1 MSVPGDQT
9 PSGDEAPEDDARATA
24 VTTTTARL
32 VRSSAVVGVGTGL
45 SRLSGLLRVGA
56 LTFALGATA
65 LSDTYNLANTTPN
78 IIYELL
84 LGGVLSASLVPIFV
98 EHDQRHDEDATNAV
112 LTVAVLAMLALTI
125 LALLAAPFIVDLY
138 TLRLSSANAA
148 AQAEVAVP
156 MLRLFVPQILFYG
169 LMTLGTALLNARR
182 SFFAPAYAPILN
194 NVVVIGV
201 LLAFASVAGSDTSLA
216 EVADDQSLLLLLGL
230 GTTAGI
236 VTMTVALWP
245 AIRHAGIRI
254 RFNPAWRHPAIRTV
268 ARLSGWTIGYAVAN
282 QIALFVVLA
291 LANGEGAGSVSAY
304 TYAFIFFQL
313 PHGLFAVSIMTTF
326 MPDLAGLASVGDLQG
341 FRERFGLGLRL
352 LTLVVLPAAVGYI
365 VLARPLVAM
374 LLERGAFGGASSQ
387 LTAEVLVAF
396 SLGLLGFSVYLLVLR
411 GFYAFKDTRTPFFL
425 NLAENGVNIVAA
437 LALVGALGV
446 QGLALAY
453 AIAYSFGAVLSL
465 GALRRRV
472 GGLDGRRT
480 MASVSRMA
488 AAAGVMAVAVWATSQ
503 AVGANSGSGA
513 VIRTMVGVVVGVIVY
528 AVALYGLRVPEMMDL
543 LERLRTRRR
552 PPAAATP

>member
-1 MSVPGDQT
+1 MSIPGDET
-9 PSGDEAPEDDARATA
+9 AAVDEAPEDAGPVSPVTA
-24 VTTTTARL
+24 TTARL
-32 VRSSAVVGVGTGL
+32 VRSSAMVGVGTGL

-65 LSDTYNLANTTPN
+65 LSDAYNLANTTPN

-98 EHDQRHDEDATNAV
+98 EHDQRGDDDATNAV
-112 LTVAVLAMLALTI
+112 LTVAVLALLVLTV
-125 LALLAAPFIVDLY
+125 LALLAAPYIVDLY
-138 TLRLSSANAA
+138 TLRLSPTEAA
-148 AQAEVAVP
+148 AQADVAVP
-156 MLRLFVPQILFYG
+156 MLRLFLPQILFYG

-201 LLAFASVAGSDTSLA
+201 LLTFASVVGSDTSLA
-216 EVADDQSLLLLLGL
+216 EVADDRGLLALLGL

-236 VTMTVALWP
+236 VAMTVALWP
-245 AIRHAGIRI
+245 AIRHAGIHI

-326 MPDLAGLASVGDLQG
+326 MPDLAGLAAVGDLPG
-341 FRERFGLGLRL
+341 FRERFGLALRL

-374 LLERGAFGGASSQ
+374 LLERGAFGGGSSQ

-411 GFYAFKDTRTPFFL
+411 GFYAFKDTRTPFLL

-437 LALVGALGV
+437 LALVGAFGV

-453 AIAYSFGAVLSL
+453 ALAYSFGAVLSL
-465 GALRRRV
+465 AALRRRI

-480 MASVSRMA
+480 MASVSRMVA
-488 AAAGVMAVAVWATSQ
+488 AAAVMAVAVWAATQ
-503 AVGANSGSGA
+503 AVGSDDGA
-513 VIRTMVGVVVGVIVY
+513 GAAVRTLVGVVVGVVVY
-528 AVALYGLRVPEMMDL
+528 GLALFALRVPEVMDL

-552 PPAAATP
+552 PPAPATP

>member
-1 MSVPGDQT
+1 MSVPGDPT
-9 PSGDEAPEDDARATA
+9 AAPDDAQAATGSA
-24 VTTTTARL
+24 TARL
-32 VRSSAVVGVGTGL
+32 VRSSAVVGIGTGL

-65 LSDTYNLANTTPN
+65 LSDAYNLANTTPN

-98 EHDQRHDEDATNAV
+98 EHDQLGDEDATNAV
-112 LTVAVLAMLALTI
+112 LTIAVIAMAVLTVIAVLA
-125 LALLAAPFIVDLY
+125 APLIVDVY
-138 TLRLSSANAA
+138 TLRLSSAEAA

-156 MLRLFVPQILFYG
+156 LLRLLLPQILFYG

-194 NVVVIGV
+194 NVVVISI
-201 LLAFASVAGSDTSLA
+201 LLAFASMASSDTSLGD
-216 EVADDQSLLLLLGL
+216 VAADRDLLLLLGL

-236 VTMTVALWP
+236 VAMTVALWP

-326 MPDLAGLASVGDLQG
+326 MPDLAGFASRGDLPG
-341 FRERFGLGLRL
+341 FRDRFGLGLRL

-365 VLARPLVAM
+365 LLARPLVAM
-374 LLERGAFGGASSQ
+374 LLERGAFGGGSSQ
-387 LTAEVLVAF
+387 LTSEVLAAF
-396 SLGLLGFSVYLLVLR
+396 SVGLLGFSVYLLALR
-411 GFYAFKDTRTPFFL
+411 GFYAFKNTRTPFLL

-437 LALVGALGV
+437 FALVGLLGV

-453 AIAYSFGAVLSL
+453 ALAYTLGAVLAL

-472 GGLDGRRT
+472 RGFGGRQTVAGIGR
-480 MASVSRMA
+480 MV
-488 AAAGVMAVAVWATSQ
+488 AAAGIMAIAVWGVAGVVGSDEGTGAVVRTLTGVAVGI
-503 AVGANSGSGA
+503 AV
-513 VIRTMVGVVVGVIVY
+513 Y
-528 AVALYGLRVPEMMDL
+528 LVALIALRVPDAMDL
-543 LERLRTRRR
+543 LHRLRQRRR
-552 PPAAATP
+552 PPAPASL

>member
-1 MSVPGDQT
+1 MSVPGDPT
-9 PSGDEAPEDDARATA
+9 AEPVDLDTGSSGAA
-24 VTTTTARL
+24 TARL
-32 VRSSAVVGVGTGL
+32 VRSSAVVGIGTGL

-65 LSDTYNLANTTPN
+65 LSDAYNLANTTPN

-98 EHDQRHDEDATNAV
+98 EHDHLGDEDATNAV
-112 LTVAVLAMLALTI
+112 LTVAVIAMVVLTI
-125 LALLAAPFIVDLY
+125 VAVLAAPLIVDVY
-138 TLRLSSANAA
+138 TLRLSSTEAA

-156 MLRLFVPQILFYG
+156 LLRLLLPQILFYG

-182 SFFAPAYAPILN
+182 SFFAPAYAPVLN
-194 NVVVIGV
+194 NVVVISV
-201 LLAFASVAGSDTSLA
+201 LLAFASMAGSDTSLS
-216 EVADDQSLLLLLGL
+216 EVADDRDLLLLLGL

-236 VTMTVALWP
+236 VAMTVALWP

-291 LANGEGAGSVSAY
+291 LANGEGAGAVSAY

-313 PHGLFAVSIMTTF
+313 PHGLFTISIMTTF
-326 MPDLAGLASVGDLQG
+326 MPDLAGFATQGDLAG
-341 FRERFGLGLRL
+341 FRDRFGLGLRL
-352 LTLVVLPAAVGYI
+352 LTLVVLPAAVGYML
-365 VLARPLVAM
+365 LARPLVAM
-374 LLERGAFGGASSQ
+374 LLERGAFGGGSSE
-387 LTAEVLVAF
+387 LTSDVLVAF
-396 SLGLLGFSVYLLVLR
+396 SVGLLGFSVYLLAMR

-437 LALVGALGV
+437 VALVGVLGV

-453 AIAYSFGAVLSL
+453 ATAYTFGAVLAL

-472 GGLDGRRT
+472 HGLGGRQTVDGIG
-480 MASVSRMA
+480 RMVV
-488 AAAGVMAVAVWATSQ
+488 AAGIMAVAVWGVARV
-503 AVGANSGSGA
+503 VGSDEGAGA
-513 VIRTMVGVVVGVIVY
+513 VVRTLTGVLAGIAVY
-528 AVALYGLRVPEMMDL
+528 VAALLALRVPDAMDL
-543 LERLRTRRR
+543 LERARRRRR
-552 PPAAATP
+552 PPTPVTP

>member
-1 MSVPGDQT
+1 MSVPGDPT
-9 PSGDEAPEDDARATA
+9 AEPDDVAVGPSGSATG
-24 VTTTTARL
+24 RL
-32 VRSSAVVGVGTGL
+32 VRSSAVVGIGTGL

-65 LSDTYNLANTTPN
+65 LSDAYNLANTTPN

-98 EHDQRHDEDATNAV
+98 EHDQLGDEDATNAV
-112 LTVAVLAMLALTI
+112 LTVAVIAMAVLTVV
-125 LALLAAPFIVDLY
+125 AVLAAPLIVDVY
-138 TLRLSSANAA
+138 TLRLSPAEAA

-156 MLRLFVPQILFYG
+156 LLRLLLPQILFYG

-194 NVVVIGV
+194 NVVVIGILV
-201 LLAFASVAGSDTSLA
+201 AFAAIVGSNPSLA
-216 EVADDQSLLLLLGL
+216 DVADNQSYLLLLGA

-236 VTMTVALWP
+236 VAMTVALWP

-326 MPDLAGLASVGDLQG
+326 MPDLAGFATQGDLVG
-341 FRERFGLGLRL
+341 FRDRFGLGLRL
-352 LTLVVLPAAVGYI
+352 LTLVVLPAAVGYML
-365 VLARPLVAM
+365 LARPLVAM
-374 LLERGAFGGASSQ
+374 LLERGAFGGGSSE
-387 LTAEVLVAF
+387 LTSEVLVAF
-396 SLGLLGFSVYLLVLR
+396 SVGLLGFSVYLLALR
-411 GFYAFKDTRTPFFL
+411 GFYAFKNTRTPFFL

-437 LALVGALGV
+437 VALVGVLGV

-453 AIAYSFGAVLSL
+453 ALAYTFGAVLAL
-465 GALRRRV
+465 GALRRRIHGL
-472 GGLDGRRT
+472 GGRATVDGIG
-480 MASVSRMA
+480 RMVL
-488 AAAGVMAVAVWATSQ
+488 AAGVMAIAVWGVAHT
-503 AVGANSGSGA
+503 VGSNDGIGA
-513 VIRTMVGVVVGVIVY
+513 VIRTFAGVLVGIAVY
-528 AVALYGLRVPEMMDL
+528 GAALVALRVPDAMDL
-543 LERLRTRRR
+543 LNRVRRRRR

>member
-1 MSVPGDQT
+1 MSIPGDPT
-9 PSGDEAPEDDARATA
+9 TEPEDATTA
-24 VTTTTARL
+24 PAGVATARL
-32 VRSSAVVGVGTGL
+32 VRSSAVVGIGTGL
-45 SRLSGLLRVGA
+45 SRISGLLRVGA

-65 LSDTYNLANTTPN
+65 LSDAYNLANTTPN

-98 EHDQRHDEDATNAV
+98 EHDQLGDEDATNAV
-112 LTVAVLAMLALTI
+112 LTVSVIAMAVLTVIAVLA
-125 LALLAAPFIVDLY
+125 APLIVDVY
-138 TLRLSSANAA
+138 TLRLSSAEAA

-156 MLRLFVPQILFYG
+156 LLRLLLPQILFYG

-194 NVVVIGV
+194 NVVVISL
-201 LLAFASVAGSDTSLA
+201 LLAFASMAGTDTSLD
-216 EVADDQSLLLLLGL
+216 EVADDRSLLILLGL

-236 VTMTVALWP
+236 VAMTVALWP

-268 ARLSGWTIGYAVAN
+268 VRLSGWTIGYAVAN

-291 LANGEGAGSVSAY
+291 LANGEGAGAVSAY

-326 MPDLAGLASVGDLQG
+326 MPDLAGFATQGDLPG
-341 FRERFGLGLRL
+341 FRDRFGLGLRL

-365 VLARPLVAM
+365 LLARPLVAM
-374 LLERGAFGGASSQ
+374 LLERGAFGGGSSE

-396 SLGLLGFSVYLLVLR
+396 SVGLLGFSVYLLALR
-411 GFYAFKDTRTPFFL
+411 GFYAFKDTRTPFFV

-437 LALVGALGV
+437 VALVGVLGV

-453 AIAYSFGAVLSL
+453 ALAYSVGAVLAL
-465 GALRRRV
+465 AALRRRV
-472 GGLDGRRT
+472 QGLGGRRT
-480 MASVSRMA
+480 VDGIGRMVV
-488 AAAGVMAVAVWATSQ
+488 AAGIMAVAVWSVTQ
-503 AVGANSGSGA
+503 VVGSDDGMGA
-513 VIRTMVGVVVGVIVY
+513 VVRTLTGVLVGMAVY
-528 AVALYGLRVPEMMDL
+528 VVALVALRVPDAVDL
-543 LERLRTRRR
+543 LHRLRQRRR
-552 PPAAATP
+552 PPATASP

>member
-1 MSVPGDQT
+1 MSIPGDQT
-9 PSGDEAPEDDARATA
+9 PAGDEAPEDEAPMTG

-65 LSDTYNLANTTPN
+65 LSDAYNLANTTPN

-98 EHDQRHDEDATNAV
+98 EHDQHGDEDATNAV
-112 LTVAVLAMLALTI
+112 LTVAF
-125 LALLAAPFIVDLY
+125 LALLVLTVVAVLAAPLIVDLY
-138 TLRLSSANAA
+138 TLRLSAADAA

-156 MLRLFVPQILFYG
+156 MLRLFLPQILFYG

-194 NVVVIGV
+194 NVVVIAV

-216 EVADDQSLLLLLGL
+216 EVADDRGLLLLLGL

-245 AIRHAGIRI
+245 AIRHAGIHL
-254 RFNPAWRHPAIRTV
+254 RFHPAWRHPAIRTV

-291 LANGEGAGSVSAY
+291 LANGEGPGSVSAY

-326 MPDLAGLASVGDLQG
+326 MPDLAGLAAVGDLQG
-341 FRERFGLGLRL
+341 FRERFALGLRL

-411 GFYAFKDTRTPFFL
+411 GFYAFKDTRTPFLL
-425 NLAENGVNIVAA
+425 NLVENGVNIGAA
-437 LALVGALGV
+437 LALVGVLGV

-453 AIAYSFGAVLSL
+453 ALAYSVGAVLSL
-465 GALRRRV
+465 AALRRRI

-480 MASVSRMA
+480 VASTSRMA
-488 AAAGVMAVAVWATSQ
+488 AAAAVMAVAVWASTQ
-503 AVGANSGSGA
+503 VVGGDAGAGA
-513 VIRTMVGVVVGVIVY
+513 VLQTLVGVVVGVMVY
-528 AVALYGLRVPEMMDL
+528 AVALLALRVPEMVDL
-543 LERLRTRRR
+543 LERLRARRG
-552 PPAAATP
+552 PPAPATP

>member
-1 MSVPGDQT
+1 
-9 PSGDEAPEDDARATA
+9 
-24 VTTTTARL
+24 
-32 VRSSAVVGVGTGL
+32 
-45 SRLSGLLRVGA
+45 
-56 LTFALGATA
+56 
-65 LSDTYNLANTTPN
+65 
-78 IIYELL
+78 
-84 LGGVLSASLVPIFV
+84 
-98 EHDQRHDEDATNAV
+98 
-112 LTVAVLAMLALTI
+112 
-125 LALLAAPFIVDLY
+125 
-138 TLRLSSANAA
+138 
-148 AQAEVAVP
+148 
-156 MLRLFVPQILFYG
+156 
-169 LMTLGTALLNARR
+169 MTLGTALLNARR

-201 LLAFASVAGSDTSLA
+201 LLTFASLAGDDTSLG
-216 EVADDQSLLLLLGL
+216 EVADDRSLLLLLGL

-236 VTMTVALWP
+236 VAMTVALWP
-245 AIRHAGIRI
+245 AIRHAGLHI
-254 RFNPAWRHPAIRTV
+254 RFHPAWRHPAIRTV

-291 LANGEGAGSVSAY
+291 LANGEGAGAVSAY
-304 TYAFIFFQL
+304 TYSFIFFQL

-326 MPDLAGLASVGDLQG
+326 MPDLASLATVGDLQG

-374 LLERGAFGGASSQ
+374 LLERGAFGGGSSQ

-411 GFYAFKDTRTPFFL
+411 GFYAFKDTRTPFLL

-437 LALVGALGV
+437 LALVGVLGV

-453 AIAYSFGAVLSL
+453 ALAYSFGAGLSL
-465 GALRRRV
+465 VALRRRV

-488 AAAGVMAVAVWATSQ
+488 AAAAVMGVAVWAVTR
-503 AVGANSGSGA
+503 VLGANAGTGA
-513 VIRTMVGVVVGVIVY
+513 ALRTLMGVLVGVVVY
-528 AVALYGLRVPEMMDL
+528 AVALFAFRVPEMVDL
-543 LERLRTRRR
+543 LDRLRARRR
-552 PPAAATP
+552 PPPPGSPIPAAGSAPT

>member
-1 MSVPGDQT
+1 MSIPGDQT
-9 PSGDEAPEDDARATA
+9 PAGDEAPEDEAPMTG

-65 LSDTYNLANTTPN
+65 LSDAYNLANTTPN

-98 EHDQRHDEDATNAV
+98 EHDQHGDEDATNAV
-112 LTVAVLAMLALTI
+112 LTVAF
-125 LALLAAPFIVDLY
+125 LALLVLTVVAVLAAPLIVDLY
-138 TLRLSSANAA
+138 TLRLSAADAA

-156 MLRLFVPQILFYG
+156 MLRLFLPQILFYG

-194 NVVVIGV
+194 NVVVIAV

-216 EVADDQSLLLLLGL
+216 EVADDRGLLLLLGL

-245 AIRHAGIRI
+245 AIRHAGIHL
-254 RFNPAWRHPAIRTV
+254 RFHPAWRHPAIRTV

-291 LANGEGAGSVSAY
+291 LANGEGPGSVSAY

-326 MPDLAGLASVGDLQG
+326 MPDLAGLAAVGDLQG

-411 GFYAFKDTRTPFFL
+411 GFYAFKDTRTPFLL
-425 NLAENGVNIVAA
+425 NLVENGVNIGAA
-437 LALVGALGV
+437 LALVGVLGV

-453 AIAYSFGAVLSL
+453 ALAYSVGAVLSL
-465 GALRRRV
+465 AALRRRI

-480 MASVSRMA
+480 VASTSRMA
-488 AAAGVMAVAVWATSQ
+488 AAAAVMAVAVWASTQ
-503 AVGANSGSGA
+503 VVGGDAGAGA
-513 VIRTMVGVVVGVIVY
+513 VLQTLVGVVVGVVVY
-528 AVALYGLRVPEMMDL
+528 AVALLALRVPEMVDL
-543 LERLRTRRR
+543 LERLRARRG
-552 PPAAATP
+552 PPAPATP

>member
-1 MSVPGDQT
+1 MSVPGDPT
-9 PSGDEAPEDDARATA
+9 AEPDDLA
-24 VTTTTARL
+24 VAANGPATARL
-32 VRSSAVVGVGTGL
+32 VRSSAVVGIGTGL
-45 SRLSGLLRVGA
+45 SRVSGLVRVGA

-65 LSDTYNLANTTPN
+65 LSDAYNLANTTPN

-98 EHDQRHDEDATNAV
+98 ENDQLGDEDATNAV
-112 LTVAVLAMLALTI
+112 LTVAVIALGVLTVV
-125 LALLAAPFIVDLY
+125 AVLAAPLIVDVY
-138 TLRLSSANAA
+138 TLRLSPAEAA

-156 MLRLFVPQILFYG
+156 LLRLLLPQILFYG

-182 SFFAPAYAPILN
+182 SFFAPAYAPVLN

-201 LLAFASVAGSDTSLA
+201 LLSFAAVAGSDTTLGD
-216 EVADDQSLLLLLGL
+216 VADDQGLLLVLGL

-236 VTMTVALWP
+236 VAMTVALWP
-245 AIRHAGIRI
+245 AVRHAGIRI

-282 QIALFVVLA
+282 QVALFVVLA
-291 LANGEGAGSVSAY
+291 LANGEGAGAVSAY

-313 PHGLFAVSIMTTF
+313 PHGLFAVSIMTAF
-326 MPDLAGLASVGDLQG
+326 MPDLAAFATQGDLPG
-341 FRERFGLGLRL
+341 FRDRFGLGLRL
-352 LTLVVLPAAVGYI
+352 LTLVVLPAAIGYI

-374 LLERGAFGGASSQ
+374 LLERGAFGGGSSA

-396 SLGLLGFSVYLLVLR
+396 SLGLLGFSLYLLALR
-411 GFYAFKDTRTPFFL
+411 GFYAFKDTRTPFLL

-453 AIAYSFGAVLSL
+453 ALAYTLAAVLAMV
-465 GALRRRV
+465 ALARRV
-472 GGLDGRRT
+472 GGLGGLRTLTGVGR
-480 MASVSRMA
+480 MVVA
-488 AAAGVMAVAVWATSQ
+488 AAIMAVVVWTVTR
-503 AVGANSGSGA
+503 AVGSDEGVGA
-513 VIRTMVGVVVGVIVY
+513 VVRTFTGVTVGIVAY
-528 AVALYGLRVPEMMDL
+528 ALALIGLRVPDALDL
-543 LERLRTRRR
+543 LDRLRARRR
-552 PPAAATP
+552 PSTPASP